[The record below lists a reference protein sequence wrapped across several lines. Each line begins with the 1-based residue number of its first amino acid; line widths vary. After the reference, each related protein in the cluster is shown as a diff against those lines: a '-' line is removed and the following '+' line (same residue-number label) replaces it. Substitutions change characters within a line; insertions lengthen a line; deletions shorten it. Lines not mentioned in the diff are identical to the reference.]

1 MAYAKVSGALVSL
14 GSLERLREVEAVV
27 FDCDGVLIDVRGS
40 YDRAIVESVRTIL
53 ERSMGV
59 EVPET
64 SLDLSAVYRLRS
76 TGGFNN
82 DVDTAW
88 VILLWLF
95 SGSDLTLARELGEVL
110 RRALEEAEGPD
121 GLLRAAE
128 SEVMRRRS
136 HVRRLGRFSP
146 MPIEDAIR
154 SASADRRRHVSRDAV
169 ERAIGEAARDR
180 GIGDEYELFKR
191 FIGTGRVYGRDL
203 LETLFDDLYYGP
215 EAVRAV
221 FGKGPYFELGEGLFR
236 NEAPLVGRETLL
248 RLGELLG
255 ERALGMVTGRERY
268 TTVRVLDGIIDLFEE
283 RACVFLSDES
293 RAGLGDVVSKPSPYG
308 LIKSVAALGDPKEVL
323 YVGNSAEDLYMCRYA
338 ESYGVRPLF
347 AGVVGLSGDPE
358 SAAREFRELGA
369 DVIARDV
376 EVLVRAMEVI
386 RARPFGLAP

>member
-1 MAYAKVSGALVSL
+1 MPYAKVSGALVSL
-14 GSLERLREVEAVV
+14 GTLERLREVDAVV

-40 YDRAIVESVRTIL
+40 YDRAIVESVRTVL

-64 SLDLSAVYRLRS
+64 SLDLSVVYRLRS

-95 SGSDLTLARELGEVL
+95 SGSELTIARELGEVL
-110 RRALEEAEGPD
+110 ERALEEARGP
-121 GLLRAAE
+121 GELLRAVE
-128 SEVMRRRS
+128 SEVMMRRS

-146 MPIEDAIR
+146 MPIDDAIR
-154 SASADRRRHVSRDAV
+154 SVSADRRRHVGRDAI
-169 ERAIGEAARDR
+169 ERAICDAARDR
-180 GIGDEYELFKR
+180 GIGEEYELFKR
-191 FIGTGRVYGRDL
+191 FIGTGRVYGKDL

-215 EAVRAV
+215 EVVTEV

-248 RLGELLG
+248 RLRDLLG
-255 ERALGMVTGRERY
+255 AGSLGIVTGRERY
-268 TTVRVLDGIIDLFEE
+268 TTIRVLDGVIDLFEE
-283 RACVFLSDES
+283 RACVFLLDES
-293 RAGLGDVVSKPSPYG
+293 RSGLGDVVSKPSPYG

-347 AGVVGLSGDPE
+347 AGVVGLSSDPE
-358 SAAREFRELGA
+358 SAAKEFTELGA

-376 EVLVRAMEVI
+376 DELVRAMEVI
-386 RARPFGLAP
+386 KARPFGLSP